1 MPAVVDEDAV
11 HETDDRV
18 EQVRVV
24 AARLDRLAHARAKDL
39 LVACYRA
46 APRPSAGRFEAD
58 VDGGAEVGL
67 RLVVAHAVLVVEGGE
82 DVVEVGLVEVRHAE
96 AGGGG
101 DVDEVVRG
109 AVEKGREL
117 FLEGVRVE
125 DAAAAAGIL
134 HRRMVDERLRGAL
147 KVALGVF
154 GPVLAAQARAD

>member
-24 AARLDRLAHARAKDL
+24 AARLDHLAHARAKDL
-39 LVACYRA
+39 LVAGYRKVG
-46 APRPSAGRFEAD
+46 SGTGRFEAD

-101 DVDEVVRG
+101 DVDEIVRG

-134 HRRMVDERLRGAL
+134 HRRMVDERLRGAF